1 MLKYLIV
8 QLDDTSVSFCYY
20 PNPRKE
26 KHLIAPSFLEKAVL
40 WAMKE
45 NLIIQYLYPG
55 YKLSAEYQD
64 IINRTNH
71 ADIVSDRCADIQ
83 LRENADV
90 VVFNSWEEL
99 AKYSFRDVQSYVI
112 RTTFE
117 DLFVNEKVLV
127 DVLGKL
133 NRLNVTISD
142 IAGFSREDEYKE
154 FLDKIATSLVEE
166 YKKGHNVQ
174 LNLLTDR
181 ILLDEMNN
189 CNAGVE
195 SITLAPDGKFYVCPA
210 FYLDGKEGFSVGD
223 VEFELDIK
231 NPQLYRLDHAP
242 ICRNCDAWQCR
253 RCVWLNRRLTLEVN
267 TPGREQCVMSHIER
281 NASRKLLSEIRK
293 IGLFIPEK
301 DIPEIDYLD
310 PFEIVIKHH

>member
-8 QLDDTSVSFCYY
+8 QLDDTSVSFCHY
-20 PNPRKE
+20 PNSRKE
-26 KHLIAPSFLEKAVL
+26 KHLIASSDLEKAVL

-45 NLIIQYLYPG
+45 NLTIQYLYPD
-55 YKLSAEYQD
+55 YILPYEYRQ
-64 IINRTNH
+64 IINRTFH
-71 ADIVSDRCADIQ
+71 ADIVSDKSDDSK
-83 LRENADV
+83 LSENADV
-90 VVFNSWEEL
+90 VVFESWNDLNHYDLNDEK
-99 AKYSFRDVQSYVI
+99 AYVI
-112 RTTFE
+112 RTTLTDFLTNR
-117 DLFVNEKVLV
+117 DLLDVVLPRF
-127 DVLGKL
+127 
-133 NRLNVTISD
+133 NRLNVVITDVERFNKESKY
-142 IAGFSREDEYKE
+142 SE
-154 FLDKIATSLVEE
+154 FLDKISSSLVKE
-166 YKKGHNVQ
+166 YKNGHNVQ

-195 SITLAPDGKFYVCPA
+195 SIALAPDGKFYVCPA

-223 VEFELDIK
+223 IESGLDIK

-267 TPGREQCVMSHIER
+267 TPGREQCVMAHIER

-293 IGLFIPEK
+293 RGLFITEK

-310 PFEIVIKHH
+310 PFEIINKH

>member
-8 QLDDTSVSFCYY
+8 KLDDTSVSFCHY
-20 PNPRKE
+20 PNSRKE
-26 KHLIAPSFLEKAVL
+26 KHLIVPSILEKAVL

-45 NLIIQYLYPG
+45 NLVIQYLYPD
-55 YKLSAEYQD
+55 YKLPAEYRE
-64 IINRTNH
+64 IINRSSH
-71 ADIVSDRCADIQ
+71 ADIVSDRCTDTH

-99 AKYSFRDVQSYVI
+99 SKYSFQEGQSYVI
-112 RTTFE
+112 RTTLE
-117 DLFVNEKVLV
+117 DLFGNEKVLV

-133 NRLNVTISD
+133 NRLNVTITD
-142 IAGFSREDEYKE
+142 IAGFSREEEYKE
-154 FLDKIATSLVEE
+154 FMDKILSSLVEE

-195 SITLAPDGKFYVCPA
+195 SITLAPDGKFYICPA

-223 VEFELDIK
+223 IESGLDIK

-293 IGLFIPEK
+293 RGLFITEK
-301 DIPEIDYLD
+301 DIPAIDYLD
-310 PFEIVIKHH
+310 PFEIINKH

>member
-1 MLKYLIV
+1 MLKYPIV
-8 QLDDTSVSFCYY
+8 KLDDTSVSFCHY
-20 PNPRKE
+20 PNSRKE
-26 KHLIAPSFLEKAVL
+26 KHLIVPSILEKAVL

-45 NLIIQYLYPG
+45 NLVIQYLYPD
-55 YKLSAEYQD
+55 YKLPAEYRE
-64 IINRTNH
+64 IINRSSH
-71 ADIVSDRCADIQ
+71 ADIVSDKCADTQ

-99 AKYSFRDVQSYVI
+99 SKYSFQEGQSYVI
-112 RTTFE
+112 RTTLE
-117 DLFVNEKVLV
+117 DLFGNEKVLV

-133 NRLNVTISD
+133 NRLNVTITD
-142 IAGFSREDEYKE
+142 IAGFSREEEYKE
-154 FLDKIATSLVEE
+154 FLDKISSSLVKE
-166 YKKGHNVQ
+166 YKNGHNVQ

-223 VEFELDIK
+223 IESGLDIK

-293 IGLFIPEK
+293 RGLFITEK
-301 DIPEIDYLD
+301 DIPAIDYLD
-310 PFEIVIKHH
+310 PFEIINKH

>member
-8 QLDDTSVSFCYY
+8 KLDDTSVSFCHY
-20 PNPRKE
+20 PNSRKE
-26 KHLIAPSFLEKAVL
+26 KHLIVPSILEKAVL

-45 NLIIQYLYPG
+45 NLVIQYLYPD
-55 YKLSAEYQD
+55 YKLPAEYRE
-64 IINRTNH
+64 IINRSSH
-71 ADIVSDRCADIQ
+71 ADIVSDKCADTQ

-99 AKYSFRDVQSYVI
+99 SKYSFQEGQSYVI
-112 RTTFE
+112 RTTLE
-117 DLFVNEKVLV
+117 DLFGNEKVLV

-133 NRLNVTISD
+133 NRLNVTITD
-142 IAGFSREDEYKE
+142 IAGFSREEEYKE
-154 FLDKIATSLVEE
+154 FLDKILSSLVEE

-195 SITLAPDGKFYVCPA
+195 SITLAPDGKFYICPA

-223 VEFELDIK
+223 IESGLDIK

-293 IGLFIPEK
+293 RGLFITEK
-301 DIPEIDYLD
+301 DIPAIDYLD
-310 PFEIVIKHH
+310 PFEIINKH

>member
-8 QLDDTSVSFCYY
+8 HLDDTSVSFCHY
-20 PNPRKE
+20 PNPLKE
-26 KHLIAPSFLEKAVL
+26 KRLIAPSALEKAVL

-45 NLIIQYLYPG
+45 NLVIQYLYPD
-55 YKLSAEYQD
+55 YKLPAEYQE

-71 ADIVSDRCADIQ
+71 ADIVSDRCADTQ

-99 AKYSFRDVQSYVI
+99 AKYPFREGQSYVI
-112 RTTFE
+112 RTTLE
-117 DLFVNEKVLV
+117 ELFGNEKVLV
-127 DVLGKL
+127 GVLGKL

-142 IAGFSREDEYKE
+142 IAGFSRENEYKE
-154 FLDKIATSLVEE
+154 FLDKIASSLVEE
-166 YKKGHNVQ
+166 YKTGHNVQ

-195 SITLAPDGKFYVCPA
+195 SITLAPDGKFYICPA

-223 VEFELDIK
+223 IESGLDIK

-267 TPGREQCVMSHIER
+267 TPGREQCVMAHIER

-293 IGLFIPEK
+293 IGLFLPEK

-310 PFEIVIKHH
+310 PFEIINKR

>member
-8 QLDDTSVSFCYY
+8 QLDDTSVSFCHYT
-20 PNPRKE
+20 NPRKE

-45 NLIIQYLYPG
+45 NLIIQYLYPD
-55 YKLSAEYQD
+55 YKLPAEYRE
-64 IINRTNH
+64 IINRSSH
-71 ADIVSDRCADIQ
+71 ADIVSDKCADTQ

-99 AKYSFRDVQSYVI
+99 AKYSFRLGQSYVI
-112 RTTFE
+112 RTTLE
-117 DLFVNEKVLV
+117 DLFGDEKVLV
-127 DVLGKL
+127 GVLGKL

-142 IAGFSREDEYKE
+142 IAGFAREDEYKE

-223 VEFELDIK
+223 IESGLDIK

-293 IGLFIPEK
+293 RGLFITEK
-301 DIPEIDYLD
+301 DIPAIDYLD
-310 PFEIVIKHH
+310 PFEIINKH